1 MSKSMFADLEKWEA
15 RKEGLAAR
23 RFLPRESIN
32 MFSKRIT
39 EKVME
44 LPEVIAAKEV
54 FCYAAMIDE
63 VQTVDL
69 MQALLD
75 AGKNICIPLIRCRG
89 SMEAVRVTSFDDLE
103 TGKYGILTV
112 KPGREILVKAA
123 EIDCAIIPGSAF
135 GRDQSRV
142 GMGGG
147 FYDRFLLL
155 TKKAKRVGVCFG
167 CQLKDTVPVERHDLF
182 MDVIVTESELI
193 KK

>member
-1 MSKSMFADLEKWEA
+1 MFADLEKWEA

-32 MFSKRIT
+32 EFSKRIT
-39 EKVME
+39 DEVLK
-44 LPEVIAAKEV
+44 LPEITAAKEV

-63 VQTVDL
+63 VQTADL

-75 AGKNICIPLIRCRG
+75 AGKNICIPMIRCRG
-89 SMEAVRVTSFDDLE
+89 SMEAVRVTAFDDLE

-112 KPGREILVKAA
+112 KPDREVLVQPV
-123 EIDCAIIPGSAF
+123 EIDCAIVPGSAF
-135 GRDQSRV
+135 GRDFSRV

-147 FYDRFLLL
+147 FYDRYLLQA
-155 TKKAKRVGVCFG
+155 KNAKRIGVCFS